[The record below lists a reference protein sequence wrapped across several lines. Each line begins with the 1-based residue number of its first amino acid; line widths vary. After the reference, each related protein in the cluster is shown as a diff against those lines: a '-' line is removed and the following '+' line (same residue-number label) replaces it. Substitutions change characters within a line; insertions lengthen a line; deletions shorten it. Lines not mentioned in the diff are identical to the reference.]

1 MSWIHAPNV
10 NGIRLRVPWEGV
22 SERGEKVSPRHL
34 VLTDKEVGRCRGSQ
48 LPRAHVL
55 SKGVTVSPIRLAGW
69 DLVLQCHHDDFGTVG
84 ARCGERLRNEYGEP
98 SSRLSRAY
106 GKSRRENH
114 PIFISSQIAFLRY
127 LCCHTNLPV
136 FNPRPEQS
144 TSPGKR

>member
-1 MSWIHAPNV
+1 ME
-10 NGIRLRVPWEGV
+10 LD
-22 SERGEKVSPRHL
+22 SESRGSASPIGEEKVSSRHL

-55 SKGVTVSPIRLAGW
+55 SKGVTVNPIKLAGG

-136 FNPRPEQS
+136 FNPNPEQL